1 MDQALTGLKTYELID
16 SGDFNKLEQVGPYRI
31 SRPSPQAVWRPTLP
45 PDEWKKVDAFFTR
58 FSGGEG
64 KWSIVNK
71 RMEKS
76 WNINVSGIIFRMELT
91 DFGHLGI
98 FAEQAANWLQLQE
111 IIAKARTSRSTMS
124 VLNLFAYTGGSTIAA
139 ALAGAQCVHVD
150 ASKTSVA
157 WARENASLNG
167 PGELPIRWILDDVQK
182 FVAREVRRGSRY
194 QGIILDPPSFGRGTK
209 GESWKIEEHLNG
221 LLDQLKEIL
230 APDFAFILLS
240 AHSHG
245 YTPEGMKNLLL
256 PIVGH
261 ARGRFS
267 AGEMLIPELGNQR
280 HLPSGTY
287 CLFTRE

>member
-1 MDQALTGLKTYELID
+1 MDQALSGLKTYELID

-31 SRPSPQAVWRPTLP
+31 SRPSPQAVWRPILP
-45 PDEWKKVDAFFTR
+45 PSEWKKVDAFFTR

-64 KWSIVNK
+64 KWTIVNK
-71 RMEKS
+71 RMEKT
-76 WNINVSGIIFRMELT
+76 WAIRVSGINFRMELT

-111 IIAKARTSRSTMS
+111 IITKARNSRSAIS
-124 VLNLFAYTGGSTIAA
+124 VLNLFAYTGGSTIAC

-167 PGELPIRWILDDVQK
+167 PGELPIRWIVDDVQK

-194 QGIILDPPSFGRGTK
+194 QGIILDPPSFGRGAK

-221 LLDQLKEIL
+221 LLSQLKDIL

-245 YTPEGMKNLLL
+245 YSPEGMKNLLL
-256 PIVGH
+256 PVVGQVK
-261 ARGRFS
+261 GRFS
-267 AGEMLIPELGNQR
+267 AGEMLIPEPQNQR